1 MNSLK
6 GKIVII
12 TGAASERGMGRAT
25 ALKMASE
32 GATVIVSD
40 KLKNDDVGPV
50 QDVVDQILSEGG
62 SAFGIG
68 LDVTNDID
76 IKNLVNQVLTKYGRI
91 DVLFNNAGVP
101 VGVGDFLNLDE
112 RDWRLAFD
120 VHVFGMVKLIKAVL
134 PHMIAQGGGVIVNN
148 ASTAGLAG
156 LTQFSG
162 YGASK
167 FAVVGLTKHLA
178 AEYGSHSIRINCVC
192 PGMIDTAMSDIEVS
206 GFMKQHDV
214 DRETAIKELS
224 RLVPL
229 GKYGDPAEV
238 ADAVVFLASDKSK
251 YITGIALPVAGGM
264 PAGL

>member
-1 MNSLK
+1 MDLLN
-6 GKIVII
+6 GKIVIV
-12 TGAASERGMGRAT
+12 TGAASERGMGKAT
-25 ALKMASE
+25 ALAMASE
-32 GATVIVSD
+32 GATVVVTD
-40 KLKNDDVGPV
+40 KLKNHDAGPI
-50 QDVVDQILSEGG
+50 QCVVDQIINTGG

-76 IKNLVNQVLTKYGRI
+76 IKNLIDQVIAKYGRI
-91 DVLFNNAGVP
+91 DILFNNAGVP
-101 VGVGDFLNLDE
+101 VGVGDFLTQTE
-112 RDWRLAFD
+112 AQWRLAFE
-120 VHVFGMVKLIKAVL
+120 VHVFGMVKLIRAVL
-134 PHMIAQGGGVIVNN
+134 PHMIIQKGGVIVNN
-148 ASTAGLAG
+148 ASTAGLGG

-178 AEYGSHSIRINCVC
+178 AEYGSQSIRINCVC
-192 PGMIDTAMSDIEVS
+192 PGMVNTAMSDIEVL
-206 GFMKQHDV
+206 GFMEEHGV

-224 RLVPL
+224 DLVPL

-251 YITGIALPVAGGM
+251 YITGIAMPVAGGL